1 MTPIKGDN
9 LIISLNGTAL
19 AAAKTCTINVKG
31 GQLPIATPNSGQWD
45 EYIPAKK
52 GWSISTGQFLL
63 PGGYTNIVTAYSAG
77 FDGANQQYVT
87 VTTLHGIFR
96 ANARGMYIVTST
108 NGTTFNSNVFDTYA
122 SENYES
128 ACNAIATII
137 NNLDMSSYEIV
148 AIVTCDAFAMN
159 DALKLAIH
167 AKFNVPVADIATG
180 KNRDALAIIG
190 GKNIMQSVIAYTP
203 GILSHSVTYGGTAT
217 TTLFLDRNGSDVRT
231 TPLKNSIAMI
241 NQKVRLSVRIDGLP
255 FDVVEGYAICKEFK
269 VTGSKGNILNGSF
282 EFLGTGPLE

>member
-1 MTPIKGDN
+1 MALIKGDN

-19 AAAKTCTINVKG
+19 VAAKTCTINVKG

-63 PGGYTNIVTAYSAG
+63 PGGYNNIVTAYSAG
-77 FDGANQQYVT
+77 FDGNNGQYVT

-96 ANARGMYIVTST
+96 ANTRGMYIVTST
-108 NGTTFNSNVFDTYA
+108 NGTTFNSNVFDSYA
-122 SENYES
+122 AKDYDSY
-128 ACNAIATII
+128 CNGIATII
-137 NNLDMSSYEIV
+137 NDLDLSLYKIV

-159 DALKLAIH
+159 DTLKLSIH

-180 KNRDALAIIG
+180 KTRDALAIIG
-190 GKNIMQSVIAYTP
+190 GSDVLQSVIAYTP
-203 GILSHSVTYGGTAT
+203 QIVSHSLAYGGTAA
-217 TTLFLDRNGSDVRT
+217 TTLFLDRNGLDVRT
-231 TPLKNSIAMI
+231 TPLKNSIAMV
-241 NQKVRLSVRIDGLP
+241 NQKVRLSVRVDGLP

-282 EFLGTGPLE
+282 EFLGTGPLA